1 MEGNLR
7 SPLEMDDFNTIAKL
21 LVETGYV
28 LHMTGG
34 WSGPEST
41 NVPAMDDKFFSG
53 LLDSCGDVGS
63 HGQCNIWWKVKDV
76 L

>member
-7 SPLEMDDFNTIAKL
+7 SPHEKDDFNTIAKL

-28 LHMTGG
+28 LHMIGG

-53 LLDSCGDVGS
+53 LVDSCGDVGS
-63 HGQCNIWWKVKDV
+63 HGQCNIWWKVKHV
-76 L
+76 